1 MAISSRSPFKNRAN
15 IRRTAGTDVYQWKT
29 NNFEKKKQGKGNLN
43 RGRIGC
49 DNTTGIDNNT
59 TYVFEILPNGNH
71 LAYVDCDYV
80 E

>member
-1 MAISSRSPFKNRAN
+1 MAISSRSPFKDRAN

-29 NNFEKKKQGKGNLN
+29 NDLQKRKQGSDNQD

-49 DNTTGIDNNT
+49 NNATGIDNNV
-59 TYVFEILPNGNH
+59 TYVFEILPNGDH

-80 E
+80 D